1 MDTFDRP
8 PMYGGCFYTTARQ
21 SQPIYLPQLSLK
33 AHAIVQSSAA
43 CTTLSHTFVNSS
55 DKLIKEASY
64 KFPLYDGVSVVEFD
78 CKIGTRILHSSVK
91 AKSEANAVFETAVA
105 KKKSAA
111 IMDHTSQ
118 NDVFLIRLG
127 NIPAHEQA
135 AINITFVEE
144 LKQDAQTDG
153 VRYTLPCAIAP
164 RYGTQEIPSSTDIS
178 SLNLPVIK
186 EGNQGMSVT
195 VDVAMD
201 ESSAIR
207 EVESPSHQIKV
218 SLGRDSSL
226 LEDDATFN
234 PCKASA
240 SLKNRGD
247 SDEVFLERDFVLLI
261 KADSLDA
268 PCALLETHPSIP
280 NQRAIMATLV
290 PKFSI
295 VTASPEV
302 VFVIDRSGSMT
313 ENISTLQ
320 SALRVL
326 LKSIPVGV
334 SFNICSFGSTY
345 SFLWPTSKI
354 YNASSLKQAMDFVD
368 TVDASFGGTEMEQ
381 AVVATVAKRLDNKV
395 LEVLILTDG
404 EIYNQQS
411 LFDFIRGKAANND
424 ARFFS
429 LAIGEAA
436 SHSLTEGIARA
447 GKGFCQSVLQHEEL
461 NRKLVRMLKGALTPH
476 IHDYK
481 LEVKYDGESQDVFE
495 HVDATDLASE
505 TEDAGDGD
513 SIMEESTVSPSQPI
527 SLFDKEFNDHDMETH
542 LDEAKETEILP
553 NLTQPKAIQAPYHI
567 PPLYPMIRTTVY
579 LLMDPQTS
587 GKTPTSIV
595 LSATFKQRPLSLRI
609 PIQDIGLSKTIHQ
622 LASRKAIIEL
632 EEQSGWL
639 SDAKDEQGASFKN
652 LDLKTQQ
659 RLAERECQ
667 TLGIKFQITGKYCSF
682 VAVEESSSAKSKR
695 KRSKMHAVEIESSDS
710 SELHTQTVQQSQHK
724 TGGLYRAPFKCRGG
738 GVRGGVRG
746 GGRGGG
752 PAPQLGCARFMDTRC
767 ESVADRGAPPMGS
780 AACAQTAG
788 SESRGPPLARQSHS
802 QMQFQLFQ
810 NAAMPGGSQN
820 VGQITLPSLEVPMNA
835 TSDPEELQELVKE
848 QTYEG
853 SWLMS
858 NRLFELMKCDRKE
871 VIKEVAELYAR
882 SFGEVPDSF
891 PCGDQNT
898 IVATLLVMGYLEWNL
913 QQSEGSWLLVHA
925 KAEEW
930 VEVKLEDIGFTTPG
944 RVLQDIRFQIR
955 DLMRTRPFLHQ
966 QFTSTELLDE
976 Y

>member
-1 MDTFDRP
+1 
-8 PMYGGCFYTTARQ
+8 MYGGCFYTTARHL
-21 SQPIYLPQLSLK
+21 QPIYLPQLSLK

-164 RYGTQEIPSSTDIS
+164 RYGTQEIPGSTDIS
-178 SLNLPVIK
+178 SLNLRVIK

-195 VDVAMD
+195 VDVTMD

-218 SLGRDSSL
+218 AIGRNSSL
-226 LEDDATFN
+226 LEEDATFN

-240 SLKNRGD
+240 SLKTRGD

-295 VTASPEV
+295 ATASPEV

-381 AVVATVAKRLDNKV
+381 AVVATVAKRLDNKD

-404 EIYNQQS
+404 EIYSQQS

-495 HVDATDLASE
+495 HVNATDLASE

-527 SLFDKEFNDHDMETH
+527 SLFDTEFNDHDMETH
-542 LDEAKETEILP
+542 LVEAKETEILP
-553 NLTQPKAIQAPYHI
+553 NLTQPKAIQAPYNI

-587 GKTPTSIV
+587 GKNPTSIV
-595 LSATFKQRPLSLRI
+595 LSATSKQGPLSLRI

-622 LASRKAIIEL
+622 LASRKAINQL

-639 SDAKDEQGASFKN
+639 SDAKDEQGASFKK
-652 LDLKTQQ
+652 LDLNTQQ

-695 KRSKMHAVEIESSDS
+695 KRSKMHAVEIEPSDS
-710 SELHTQTVQQSQHK
+710 SGK
-724 TGGLYRAPFKCRGG
+724 
-738 GVRGGVRG
+738 
-746 GGRGGG
+746 
-752 PAPQLGCARFMDTRC
+752 
-767 ESVADRGAPPMGS
+767 
-780 AACAQTAG
+780 
-788 SESRGPPLARQSHS
+788 
-802 QMQFQLFQ
+802 
-810 NAAMPGGSQN
+810 
-820 VGQITLPSLEVPMNA
+820 
-835 TSDPEELQELVKE
+835 
-848 QTYEG
+848 
-853 SWLMS
+853 
-858 NRLFELMKCDRKE
+858 
-871 VIKEVAELYAR
+871 
-882 SFGEVPDSF
+882 
-891 PCGDQNT
+891 
-898 IVATLLVMGYLEWNL
+898 
-913 QQSEGSWLLVHA
+913 
-925 KAEEW
+925 
-930 VEVKLEDIGFTTPG
+930 
-944 RVLQDIRFQIR
+944 
-955 DLMRTRPFLHQ
+955 
-966 QFTSTELLDE
+966 
-976 Y
+976 